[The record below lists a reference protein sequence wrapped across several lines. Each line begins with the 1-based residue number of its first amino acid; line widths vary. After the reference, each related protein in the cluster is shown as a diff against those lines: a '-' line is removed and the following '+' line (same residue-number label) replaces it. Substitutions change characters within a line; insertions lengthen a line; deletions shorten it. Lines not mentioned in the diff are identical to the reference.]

1 MSQTTTVR
9 PTSASPGARPDTA
22 DVAPKATAQKLS
34 VAETAT
40 ESSRLREEMEKMIA
54 DIKSTKQEMTEVQN
68 NMASTSN
75 SIASR
80 SGSSNSGATPIVNR
94 AEQER
99 LRRLEQ
105 SLTEKANRLE
115 EYRRE
120 LDNRNFAQ
128 SGFGSEGAAARSPS
142 NGASNGGS
150 AGGGGGMNG
159 SSGSSGSGNSLK
171 LSSATNAKVDGKGSG
186 SNYSAALIQSGV
198 ESSTLTVDELAKL
211 SPENLKKLGIDS
223 SLPFTLKVTFD
234 GQTYQ
239 VPVRSFIYKNQKIL
253 GPIMDP
259 MNKDLNDFLLKSP
272 LFKQYIDYR
281 FDKENQEKASI

>member
-1 MSQTTTVR
+1 
-9 PTSASPGARPDTA
+9 
-22 DVAPKATAQKLS
+22 
-34 VAETAT
+34 
-40 ESSRLREEMEKMIA
+40 
-54 DIKSTKQEMTEVQN
+54 
-68 NMASTSN
+68 
-75 SIASR
+75 
-80 SGSSNSGATPIVNR
+80 VN
-94 AEQER
+94 
-99 LRRLEQ
+99 
-105 SLTEKANRLE
+105 
-115 EYRRE
+115 
-120 LDNRNFAQ
+120 
-128 SGFGSEGAAARSPS
+128 
-142 NGASNGGS
+142 
-150 AGGGGGMNG
+150 
-159 SSGSSGSGNSLK
+159 
-171 LSSATNAKVDGKGSG
+171 GKGSG

-211 SPENLKKLGIDS
+211 SPENLKKLWIDS